1 MRSPLLV
8 HRRFLRRLLVG
19 GCIGALAATAAAG
32 CSSQGGGGTA
42 DLAKS
47 STLKQVI
54 SRGTVRV
61 GDCLT
66 FAPFGFKDASGK
78 PTGYDVDLAKEMA
91 KRLGVKLQ
99 IVDTTSDNRIPNLQT
114 NKVDVV
120 FCNFTENTQR
130 AKQIA
135 FTDPYIV
142 AGEVLLVKKTSGI
155 HGMGDLAGKRVATVK
170 GSTNTQIVKKG
181 NPRAKV
187 QEYDTSAAAVLAVK
201 QGQADAMVEDSNFLA
216 YQAKLDPSLMVTSGS
231 VVPLEYNGF
240 GVKQGDPDWIAW
252 LNLFLREI
260 NTDGTNLALYKKWFG
275 TNPKYKLQ
283 PSY

>member
-1 MRSPLLV
+1 MRTALSSRPLARGVLV
-8 HRRFLRRLLVG
+8 TGSAVV
-19 GCIGALAATAAAG
+19 LAALVIAG
-32 CSSQGGGGTA
+32 CGGGAGTTN
-42 DLAKS
+42 LAKS
-47 STLKQVI
+47 STLRRVMSSGKL
-54 SRGTVRV
+54 RV

-66 FAPFGFKDASGK
+66 FAPFGFKDKQGN
-78 PTGYDVDLAKEMA
+78 PTGYDVALANDMA

-99 IVDTTSDNRIPNLQT
+99 IVDTTADNRIPNLQT

-120 FCNFTENTQR
+120 FCNFTENTER

-142 AGEVLLVKKTSGI
+142 AGEVLLVKKSSGI
-155 HGMGDLAGKRVATVK
+155 HGLADLAGKKVATVK
-170 GSTNTQIVKKG
+170 GSTNTQIVKQHQPK
-181 NPRAKV
+181 ASV

-216 YQAKLDPSLMVTSGS
+216 YQAKLDPSLTVTHQS

-240 GVKQGDPDWIAW
+240 GVRQGDPVWLGW
-252 LNLFLREI
+252 LNDYLREI
-260 NTDGTNLALYKKWFG
+260 NTDGTNRTLYHKWFG